1 MIGHMP
7 STAPNTRLR
16 SSTTDDAAF
25 IVELARHACV
35 IEDTQTL
42 LPGSD
47 DIALIAEDE
56 TGVRAGA
63 VWTFHHDPPL
73 LLDPDGLSLPEVA
86 IAVVPELRGNG
97 VTS

>member
-25 IVELARHACV
+25 IGELARHACV
-35 IEDTQTL
+35 IDDWPLPEAESEDTQTL

-47 DIALIAEDE
+47 DVALIAEDE
-56 TGVRAGA
+56 SGVG
-63 VWTFHHDPPL
+63 
-73 LLDPDGLSLPEVA
+73 
-86 IAVVPELRGNG
+86 IAMGKELR
-97 VTS
+97 